1 MKRIVALIFLSIIS
15 CLVLCSCKS
24 KAATDADNLICSIG
38 DVTLNSE
45 EAIQKAE
52 TAIETLN
59 ENDYRHLEHLDD
71 LKSARAI
78 YDDLVDQSKAQQ
90 IMTAIDQLKD
100 NITLDSKDA
109 ISSIRKDYDN
119 ANSKVQSF
127 VTNYS
132 DFEQAENLL
141 NTLLVK
147 DVMQKIDAIGMVTLE
162 SETAI
167 SDAQNAFN
175 NLDNIQQGRVS
186 NIEILK
192 KAKDTLKVLKE
203 KQAERELAEKEA
215 AQKKALSKLRTS
227 SDKVEGITWYKSSN
241 QPRYANSR
249 SYVLPYI
256 GKRDSSSFPWLRL
269 KFHYTGDSWIFW
281 TDLTFSID
289 GVKKYSKSYNSYDI
303 LREVGG
309 GDVWESMD
317 IAPSDADITMLKE
330 IADSK
335 ETIIRFQGEHYHY
348 DLTVKASDKAAINDV
363 LTAYEALKSI

>member
-1 MKRIVALIFLSIIS
+1 MKRTVALIFLSIIS

-45 EAIQKAE
+45 EAIRKAE

-59 ENDYRHLEHLDD
+59 ENDYRHLEHLDE

-78 YDDLVDQSKAQQ
+78 YDDLLDQSKAQQ
-90 IMTAIDQLKD
+90 ITTAIDQVKD
-100 NITLDSKDA
+100 NITLGSKDA
-109 ISSIRKDYDN
+109 IASIRKDYDN
-119 ANSKVQSF
+119 ANSKVQGY

-215 AQKKALSKLRTS
+215 AQK
-227 SDKVEGITWYKSSN
+227 
-241 QPRYANSR
+241 
-249 SYVLPYI
+249 
-256 GKRDSSSFPWLRL
+256 RL
-269 KFHYTGDSWIFW
+269 
-281 TDLTFSID
+281 
-289 GVKKYSKSYNSYDI
+289 
-303 LREVGG
+303 
-309 GDVWESMD
+309 
-317 IAPSDADITMLKE
+317 
-330 IADSK
+330 
-335 ETIIRFQGEHYHY
+335 FQ
-348 DLTVKASDKAAINDV
+348 N
-363 LTAYEALKSI
+363 